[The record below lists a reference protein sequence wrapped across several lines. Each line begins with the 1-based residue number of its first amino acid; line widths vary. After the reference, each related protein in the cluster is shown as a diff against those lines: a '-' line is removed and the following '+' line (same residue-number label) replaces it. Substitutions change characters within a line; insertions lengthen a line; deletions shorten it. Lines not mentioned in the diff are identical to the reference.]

1 MSSTRSAP
9 PGIPALDNTDGDG
22 YLVPGENDYTRS
34 SKITLRSY
42 ISSLTK
48 GTSPLD
54 TVPEIVEYNGPTP
67 PPHANPFPVSVE
79 TSDQSN
85 FTDQPGLDDAMDLE
99 SEPSQIFG
107 DTRDIIVTGPLGSA
121 SSTVAGTGHEL
132 LPGVVGSETDGGPVR
147 TTTTGA
153 KAYATSIG
161 RALSNKNLHSGKMTI
176 EDGREFEERSFV
188 SGDVSSVS
196 KRVRLG
202 DSPLGSSYSV
212 PDAKFTEPKDL
223 AKIGRNLMVSA
234 MGVDPDKYESF
245 DKWINGPGGISQIQ
259 EPVRVAI
266 AAQGTSLEDLNRV
279 MLSRGQDS
287 TVVDDGLGTTAGTY
301 TERVWPI
308 SFNPDSP
315 YTGGNTGQAAFAA
328 FVTGGTFVAA
338 VLATAVIGSF
348 IPSIAPASV
357 PAEVNSGLANNRKL
371 QSGKFRYE
379 PSNPALGIISAG
391 LDALSDVTGLTL
403 QNPIYVPTNSL
414 IGYGDCVVAGLASF
428 LGVSYGID
436 PSIILRI
443 GTVSANGNTA
453 LLLAEI
459 TVRLAVIYAD
469 PSSRQYYMGIIRE
482 LNRNTT
488 ALGGSIESFGAAAG
502 SAALDILGVG
512 SAPSI
517 FDSKLFKFVNTLAQ
531 IGDLAYT
538 QAAAIDY
545 RKSDLESTPSVVYST
560 FDAGAGAGQKTLMQ
574 GFGARRV
581 YGDKIQDRRGVSYS
595 LADLPSYHLVPSG
608 TSQAY
613 PDLLGSS
620 AAAKR
625 IKSVGAKG
633 STDGRLRFSP
643 EQVSEIESTLD
654 AEYMPFYFQDL
665 RTNEIIAFHAF
676 LDDLSDSY
684 QANYNN
690 AGGYGRIEE
699 IKTYKD
705 TKRSVGCTFHIIAT
719 NPQDFEYMWWQINKL
734 TTMVYPQWSQGRA
747 LQTDNDIKFT
757 QPFSQ
762 IPTATPVIRVR
773 VGDLIRSNYSRFNL
787 KRLFGY
793 QDNEKKQS
801 TATAGLAAS
810 VLYTISPGYY
820 PGADGQSAVRLDS
833 AATAIKDR
841 TRTEE
846 ISDNIFI
853 IIGGEG
859 SPSPSGKSII
869 VDAGNYTEAAAAGFD
884 VSTDV
889 TSFYDP
895 ANNAIVRSFES
906 TRGMGLASV
915 VTSLSFTWMDG
926 LWGAGEDG
934 PGNRAPRSCKVQMS
948 FDPIHD
954 IAPGLDHEGFNR
966 APIYPVGGLVN
977 SIVEGGEQEP
987 YGVGTLSRG
996 AGKTETAV
1004 AKVAYEQAFKQ
1015 SILQKLF

>member
-147 TTTTGA
+147 TTAAGA

-202 DSPLGSSYSV
+202 DSPLGSSYNV
-212 PDAKFTEPKDL
+212 PDVKFTEPKDL

-245 DKWINGPGGISQIQ
+245 DKWIKGPGGISQIQ

-287 TVVDDGLGTTAGTY
+287 TVVDDGLGTTTGTY
-301 TERVWPI
+301 TERVWPT

-357 PAEVNSGLANNRKL
+357 PAEVNSGPPNSRKL

-379 PSNPALGIISAG
+379 PSNSALGIISAG

-436 PSIILRI
+436 PSIILRS
-443 GTVSANGNTA
+443 GVVSANGNTA

-560 FDAGAGAGQKTLMQ
+560 FDAGAMAGQKTLMQ

-608 TSQAY
+608 TPQVY
-613 PDLLGSS
+613 HNLLGSS
-620 AAAKR
+620 AAATR

-747 LQTDNDIKFT
+747 LSGKVNEQDFKFT

-793 QDNEKKQS
+793 QDTEKKQGQ
-801 TATAGLAAS
+801 ATSAERFT
-810 VLYTISPGYY
+810 VPTGYY
-820 PGADGQSAVRLDS
+820 PKSDDGSIQNPLLVRPIDLGTQLPPEDPLESGKFKIFSSELATNIIVRKDQILSQIS
-833 AATAIKDR
+833 AA
-841 TRTEE
+841 E
-846 ISDNIFI
+846 
-853 IIGGEG
+853 GEN
-859 SPSPSGKSII
+859 
-869 VDAGNYTEAAAAGFD
+869 ARN
-884 VSTDV
+884 
-889 TSFYDP
+889 FYDP

-977 SIVEGGEQEP
+977 SIVEGGESEP

-996 AGKTETAV
+996 AGKTEAAV
-1004 AKVAYEQAFKQ
+1004 AKAAYEQAFKQ
-1015 SILQKLF
+1015 NTLQKLF